1 MKNVYRTLL
10 LSFIV
15 ALTAST
21 QTGCTV
27 LAVGAAGTVAAVS
40 ANDRRTVGTQ
50 LDDTTTEGR
59 IAFQLGQVD
68 TLSDLA
74 NIQVNVYN
82 GVALLT
88 GQAPTQALRQQA
100 VDATQTVP
108 NIVKIH
114 NQIRVAEP
122 TTASTQANDLWI
134 ASKIRAQFIA
144 DERVPTLN
152 VEVIVENSEV
162 FLMGRLTMA
171 EANAAVDIARN
182 VKGVAKV
189 TRAFD
194 IATVSG

>member
-1 MKNVYRTLL
+1 MTQNYRTLL
-10 LSFIV
+10 LAVV
-15 ALTAST
+15 AIAALSS
-21 QTGCTV
+21 QTGCTI

-59 IAFQLGQVD
+59 IAFQLAQVES
-68 TLSDLA
+68 LSDRA

-100 VDATQTVP
+100 IDATQKVP
-108 NIVKIH
+108 NIEKIH

-122 TTASTQANDLWI
+122 TSASTQANDLWI

-182 VKGVAKV
+182 VKGVTKV

-194 IATVSG
+194 IATGTV